1 MANGGAPP
9 SVPLLGEHKIKPE
22 VKDEPKVKEEPED
35 DDDDDVDGVPMEDDK
50 VAEQAKLKHHTIPG
64 KNHKNSTFGE
74 FSCSFCTV
82 RFKNFRDDDFLSK
95 KANFGKSHIKY
106 LPTIYPNFDF

>member
-1 MANGGAPP
+1 MDIGAKLQSMANGGAPP
-9 SVPLLGEHKIKPE
+9 SVPLLGEHKVKPE

-64 KNHKNSTFGE
+64 NNQEFPTFE
-74 FSCSFCTV
+74 KPDLKV
-82 RFKNFRDDDFLSK
+82 RSK
-95 KANFGKSHIKY
+95 VGIK
-106 LPTIYPNFDF
+106 

>member
-1 MANGGAPP
+1 MILFDWRGILGMDIGAKLQSMANGGAPP

-64 KNHKNSTFGE
+64 KN
-74 FSCSFCTV
+74 
-82 RFKNFRDDDFLSK
+82 
-95 KANFGKSHIKY
+95 
-106 LPTIYPNFDF
+106 